1 MHDESNE
8 ALSPEGRSKGP
19 NNRMRSSSDFMNS
32 NQSSCGVKIEKQESK
47 PS

>member
-8 ALSPEGRSKGP
+8 ALSPEATSKGV
-19 NNRMRSSSDFMNS
+19 NSRNRSSPDFMNS
-32 NQSSCGVKIEKQESK
+32 NQTNCGVKIEKPESK